1 MDDLD
6 AIKSNPG
13 VIRVYSRFVKG
24 LRKTGDKHVGLCP
37 IHGEKTP
44 SFTVFQDMRYN
55 CFGCGAAGNI
65 FQLLEKVDNCD
76 FKTAVEHVKKEIG
89 GWFEA
94 KDKVE
99 STFSPVSE
107 PKVYER
113 IPLSK
118 WQKMEDALTNSETGL
133 KWLSSERGIGPGTA
147 QRLHLGFVQNLGPWA
162 GQDGADI
169 ADKGWVG
176 FPSVEGDDVVSIK
189 FRSIV
194 RKKPGGFARRP
205 KMATALFNAE
215 TVSPFDAVYL
225 VEGEIDCLTLEQAG
239 FHAVSVPSAGT
250 KLTPDMKD
258 ILMQAECVILA
269 GDTDQTGSGYMEKL
283 LKELGERTYILKWPE
298 PHKDANEFFLNG
310 CNRDVSIFRTKVEE
324 LTAKAK
330 ANLPPDIYSIQ
341 EVMRTGKDAN
351 LTDVPNRLRFPW
363 AEVDQAALLGP
374 GSVLGVMATSTGQ
387 GKTAL
392 TLQFTLFGARKYDE
406 TVLNWQCELSPKEI
420 SVMVAAQVLRKNR
433 NFLTKEDLKMA
444 ADELDGVRY
453 FVGNN
458 PTITSLDEVLDII
471 EAAIRRTG
479 ATIVVLDNIHFYTSG
494 IDDDVRILAR
504 ALTRIKQLAVTY
516 GVKFVVVFQPR
527 KAGQQARGKKTQI
540 SDVKGSATAGDTCTA
555 VLAIHRDLNKEDEK
569 SDAYEEKTLLEWL
582 KNRFR
587 GIGNKASHLLHFFG
601 EFASFDALDITH
613 EEHPFD

>member
-1 MDDLD
+1 MQFVEAVD
-6 AIKSNPG
+6 
-13 VIRVYSRFVKG
+13 RV
-24 LRKTGDKHVGLCP
+24 
-37 IHGEKTP
+37 
-44 SFTVFQDMRYN
+44 
-55 CFGCGAAGNI
+55 
-65 FQLLEKVDNCD
+65 D
-76 FKTAVEHVKKEIG
+76 FKTAVEKIKSELG

-99 STFSPVSE
+99 STFAPVAE
-107 PKVYER
+107 PKIYER
-113 IPLSK
+113 LPLSK
-118 WQKMEDALTNSETGL
+118 WQKQEDALTNSEAGL
-133 KWLSSERGIGPGTA
+133 EWLSSERGIGPGTA
-147 QRLHLGFVQNLGPWA
+147 QRLHLGFVQNIGPWA

-169 ADKGWVG
+169 ADKGWIG
-176 FPSVEGDDVVSIK
+176 FPSVEGDEVISIK

-215 TVSPFDAVYL
+215 AVSPFDAVYL
-225 VEGEIDCLTLEQAG
+225 VEGEIDALSLEQSG

-250 KLTPDMKD
+250 KLTSDMKD
-258 ILMQAECVILA
+258 TIMQAECVILA

-283 LKELGERTYILKWPE
+283 LKELGERTYLLKWPE
-298 PHKDANEFFLNG
+298 PFKDANEFFLNG

-324 LTAKAK
+324 LTKKAK

-341 EVMRTGKDAN
+341 EVMKNGDDGN
-351 LTDVPNRLRFPW
+351 LSDVPNRLRFPW
-363 AEVDQAALLGP
+363 SEVDQAALLGP

-433 NFLTKEDLKMA
+433 NFLTKEDLRTA

-458 PTITSLDEVLDII
+458 PTISDLGEVLNII

-494 IDDDVRILAR
+494 IDDDVRVLAS
-504 ALTRIKQLAVTY
+504 ALQRIKQLAVTY
-516 GVKFVVVFQPR
+516 GVKFIVVFQPR
-527 KAGQQARGKKTQI
+527 KAGQQSRGKRTQI

-587 GIGNKASHLLHFFG
+587 GVGNKASHFLHFFG
-601 EFASFDALDITH
+601 EFASFDALDTTH
-613 EEHPFD
+613 EENPLD